1 MSATPADRL
10 RELTFRLEYAPD
22 GDRITTIL
30 RQHETLELSTIDVV
44 LGTGSYTRL
53 VQLTGDPDAADR
65 LQTALEDRDYCP
77 RAVDP
82 EACGGQWSWYR
93 LECAPRR
100 RLIYVYADE
109 IQSCPAV
116 EALAATSLNCG
127 TICES
132 RHCGQTA
139 WWRLLMRSDEAV
151 STLYDRLHEALEDED
166 VILEMGHLGTATE
179 WHGDGIVDV
188 GLSGPQREAL
198 EAAASH
204 GYYERPRESTLE
216 ALASTLDVPE
226 STLSY
231 RLRMAESTLVKRHL
245 ERFGDG
251 HDGSSI

>member
-1 MSATPADRL
+1 MSAVPADRL
-10 RELTFRLEYAPD
+10 RELTFRLEHDPD

-30 RQHETLELSTIDVV
+30 CQHETLELSTIDIV
-44 LGTGSYTRL
+44 LGNGSYTRL
-53 VQLTGDPDAADR
+53 VQLTGDPDAADS

-82 EACGGQWSWYR
+82 EVCGGQWSWYR
-93 LECAPRR
+93 LECSPRR
-100 RLIYVYADE
+100 RLIYVYAEDV
-109 IQSCPAV
+109 QLCPSV
-116 EALAATSLNCG
+116 EALFATILNCG

-132 RHCGQTA
+132 RHCGETV

-151 STLYDRLHEALEDED
+151 STLYDRLHGTLEED
-166 VILEMGHLGTATE
+166 VTLEMGHLGTATE

-188 GLSGPQREAL
+188 GLSGSQREAL
-198 EAAASH
+198 EAAASR
-204 GYYERPRESTLE
+204 GYYERPREITLE
-216 ALASTLDVPE
+216 ALASDLDVPE

-251 HDGSSI
+251 PLA